1 MQVTQ
6 AESGSLGVA
15 YFCFIEAARKHNI
28 DTGASRLRRPGFSEF
43 ADAHPAKSGGTKALH
58 IPDAKPF
65 VCVHTS
71 TRMYSSTPTPNRE
84 RDPVCAWCS
93 SLAVMNGCTQRDH
106 MTISYVGFG
115 GGVCDTSLMARSV
128 AVRAGHARALAAL
141 VVPTG
146 RPLHGPLF
154 RTATTCAP

>member
-1 MQVTQ
+1 MMQVTQ

-71 TRMYSSTPTPNRE
+71 TRMYLSTPTPEPQTRSGV
-84 RDPVCAWCS
+84 RLVF
-93 SLAVMNGCTQRDH
+93 
-106 MTISYVGFG
+106 ISCG
-115 GGVCDTSLMARSV
+115 DEW
-128 AVRAGHARALAAL
+128 
-141 VVPTG
+141 
-146 RPLHGPLF
+146 LHS
-154 RTATTCAP
+154 T